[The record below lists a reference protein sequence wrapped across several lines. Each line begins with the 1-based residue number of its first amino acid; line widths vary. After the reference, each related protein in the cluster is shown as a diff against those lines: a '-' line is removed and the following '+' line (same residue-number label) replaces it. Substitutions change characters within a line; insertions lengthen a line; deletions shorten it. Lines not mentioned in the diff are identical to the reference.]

1 MSAAQ
6 EAGGPSVAPGAA
18 PPSDSAPREL
28 SDGLG
33 DGADDRSGEQYVT
46 FNVDSEVFAFP
57 MAAVREI
64 IRMPETLRVPLSPPT
79 LNGVANLRGQVLPIV
94 SLRRHFSFPDREDDA
109 ATRVIVVDNG
119 GIVGFVVDS
128 VASVITVQPEQRE
141 PVDSLQVAFDADM
154 LDGLIKGV
162 GGHAMVMILNVDRL
176 ISLKHAARAAAT
188 ALSAAAAPAE
198 DRGELTDER
207 QLVSFVAAQQEYAF
221 PIENV
226 QEIVQVPEHIS
237 EVPNVA
243 AHVVGVMTLRNRLL
257 PLVSLR
263 KMFHLPDAELS
274 PQQRIVVIS
283 VEGESHTDGGV
294 VGIVMD
300 AVKEVLRVPLRL
312 VDAVP
317 EFLRARHEADEIE
330 AICRLDDGR
339 RLVSV
344 LSVEKL
350 FHKEALQEALALA
363 PRRGEEDSMGAKAE
377 QQGEGAQAEDEQ
389 LVVFRLADEEYGVAI
404 DSVQEIIRMPE
415 SITHLPKAASF
426 LAGIVNVRG
435 AVLPI
440 IDFRSRFGLTAV
452 PRNDRQRIVVLSID
466 GTRTGFIVDSV
477 SQVLKVA
484 RSTIEPTPSATDE
497 QARIMGQIANLE
509 QQKRMILILD
519 ARELL
524 DRSELTAMRGAALPA
539 AA

>member
-1 MSAAQ
+1 MSAAP
-6 EAGGPSVAPGAA
+6 EPKEPTMDPGPTQDAA
-18 PPSDSAPREL
+18 PEDL
-28 SDGLG
+28 
-33 DGADDRSGEQYVT
+33 ADRAVEDADKSGQQYVT

-64 IRMPETLRVPLSPPT
+64 IRVPETLRVPLSPPT

-94 SLRRHFSFPDREDDA
+94 SLRRHFSFPDKENDV

-128 VASVITVQPEQRE
+128 VASVITVQPEQHE
-141 PVDSLQVAFDADM
+141 PVDSLQVAFDTDVLA
-154 LDGLIKGV
+154 GLLKGV
-162 GGHAMVMILNVDRL
+162 GGHAMVMILRVERL
-176 ISLKHAARAAAT
+176 VNAQHAARAAQKAT
-188 ALSAAAAPAE
+188 AAALAQSAAPAE
-198 DRGELTDER
+198 DGGLADER

-226 QEIVQVPEHIS
+226 QEIVQVPEQFS

-263 KMFHLPDAELS
+263 KMFHLPFAELS

-283 VEGESHTDGGV
+283 VDGASHEEGGV

-312 VDAVP
+312 VDPVP
-317 EFLRARHEADEIE
+317 GFLRARHEANEIE
-330 AICRLDDGR
+330 SICRLDDGK

-350 FHKEALQEALALA
+350 FQKEALREALSVGPSEGA
-363 PRRGEEDSMGAKAE
+363 EESMGTKAE
-377 QQGEGAQAEDEQ
+377 DQDVNAQAEDEQ
-389 LVVFRLADEEYGVAI
+389 LVVFRLAQEEYGVNI

-415 SITHLPKAASF
+415 SITHLPKAATF

-440 IDFRSRFGLTAV
+440 IDFRNRFGLEAV
-452 PRNDRQRIVVLSID
+452 ERNDRQRIVVLSID

-484 RSTIEPTPSATDE
+484 RSTIEKTPTATEE
-497 QARIMGQIANLE
+497 QGRIMGQIANLE

-524 DRSELTAMRGAALPA
+524 DRSEIKAMRGSLMPA

>member
-1 MSAAQ
+1 MNPETRTAGDAA
-6 EAGGPSVAPGAA
+6 EGLAERVAT
-18 PPSDSAPREL
+18 
-28 SDGLG
+28 
-33 DGADDRSGEQYVT
+33 ADDEDGGEQYVT

-64 IRMPETLRVPLSPPT
+64 IRVPETLRVPLSPPT

-94 SLRRHFSFPDREDDA
+94 SLRRHFSFPDKENDV

-119 GIVGFVVDS
+119 SIVGFVVDS

-141 PVDSLQVAFDADM
+141 PVDAIPVACDADM
-154 LDGLIKGV
+154 LAGLLKGV
-162 GGHAMVMILNVDRL
+162 GGHAMVMILRVDRL
-176 ISLKHAARAAAT
+176 VQAQRATRAPHRAT
-188 ALSAAAAPAE
+188 VTAAAPAADE
-198 DRGELTDER
+198 GALTDER
-207 QLVSFVAAQQEYAF
+207 QLVSFVAAEQEYAF
-221 PIENV
+221 AIENV
-226 QEIVQVPEHIS
+226 QEIVQVPEQIS
-237 EVPNVA
+237 GVPNAA

-263 KMFHLPDAELS
+263 QMFHLPFAALS

-283 VEGESHTDGGV
+283 VDGAGHHDGGM

-317 EFLRARHEADEIE
+317 GFLRTRGEASEIE

-350 FHKEALQEALALA
+350 FQKEALREALAVG
-363 PRRGEEDSMGAKAE
+363 PGQDEEESMTPKVE
-377 QQGEGAQAEDEQ
+377 TQGEDAQADDEQ
-389 LVVFRLADEEYGVAI
+389 LVVFRLAEEEYGVNI

-440 IDFRSRFGLTAV
+440 IDFRSRFGLVKV

-484 RSTIEPTPSATDE
+484 RAAIESTPSATDE

-509 QQKRMILILD
+509 EQKRMILILD

-524 DRSELTAMRGAALPA
+524 DRSELTAMRRSVMPA

>member
-1 MSAAQ
+1 MDP
-6 EAGGPSVAPGAA
+6 EIGPSSASA
-18 PPSDSAPREL
+18 PPDVQERSVEEGSDK
-28 SDGLG
+28 G
-33 DGADDRSGEQYVT
+33 GEQYVT

-64 IRMPETLRVPLSPPT
+64 IRMPETLRVPLSPRT

-94 SLRRHFSFPDREDDA
+94 SLRRHFSFEDRENDV

-119 GIVGFVVDS
+119 SIVGFVVDS
-128 VASVITVQPEQRE
+128 VASVITVQADQRE

-154 LDGLIKGV
+154 LAGLLKGV
-162 GGHAMVMILNVDRL
+162 GGHAMVMILRVDKL
-176 ISLKHAARAAAT
+176 VNAQGQAQAARRAAEVR
-188 ALSAAAAPAE
+188 AAEAAKAADE
-198 DRGELTDER
+198 ESGLGDER

-226 QEIVQVPEHIS
+226 QEIVQVPEQIS

-243 AHVVGVMTLRNRLL
+243 SHVVGVMTLRNRLL

-263 KMFHLPDAELS
+263 QMFHLPFAALN

-283 VEGESHTDGGV
+283 VEGGAHEEGGV

-300 AVKEVLRVPLRL
+300 AVKEVLRVPLKL
-312 VDAVP
+312 VDP
-317 EFLRARHEADEIE
+317 LPGFLRARREANEIE
-330 AICRLDDGR
+330 SICRLDDGR

-344 LSVEKL
+344 LSVDKL
-350 FHKEALQEALALA
+350 FQKEALREALAV
-363 PRRGEEDSMGAKAE
+363 G
-377 QQGEGAQAEDEQ
+377 QGEGAEASMGARADEQADDAEAVEDEQ
-389 LVVFRLADEEYGVAI
+389 LVVFRLANEEYGVHI

-440 IDFRSRFGLTAV
+440 IDFRSRFSLEAV
-452 PRNDRQRIVVLSID
+452 ERNDRQRIVVLSID

-484 RSTIEPTPSATDE
+484 RSTIEKTPSVSEE
-497 QARIMGQIANLE
+497 QARIMGQIANLQE
-509 QQKRMILILD
+509 QHRMILILD

-524 DRSELTAMRGAALPA
+524 DRSEINAVRRSVAPLAA
-539 AA
+539 

>member
-1 MSAAQ
+1 MNPSSGATSVTPAPVDAA
-6 EAGGPSVAPGAA
+6 E
-18 PPSDSAPREL
+18 R
-28 SDGLG
+28 
-33 DGADDRSGEQYVT
+33 DDNGGEQYVT
-46 FNVDSEVFAFP
+46 FNVDSQVFAFP

-94 SLRRHFSFPDREDDA
+94 SLRRQFSFADKDDDV
-109 ATRVIVVDNG
+109 ATRVIVVDSG

-128 VASVITVQPEQRE
+128 VITVQAEQRE
-141 PVDSLQVAFDADM
+141 PVDAIEVACDTELLA
-154 LDGLIKGV
+154 GLLKGV
-162 GGHAMVMILNVDRL
+162 GGHVMVMILRVDRL
-176 ISLKHAARAAAT
+176 VNAQHAARAARGPAI
-188 ALSAAAAPAE
+188 AAAASAAPV
-198 DRGELTDER
+198 DDDGGLTDER
-207 QLVSFVAAQQEYAF
+207 QLVSFVAAEQEYAF
-221 PIENV
+221 AIENV

-263 KMFHLPDAELS
+263 KMFRLPFAALS
-274 PQQRIVVIS
+274 PQQRIVVIALDGAS
-283 VEGESHTDGGV
+283 HEGGGV

-317 EFLRARHEADEIE
+317 GFLRARGEANEIE
-330 AICRLDDGR
+330 AICRLDEGR

-350 FHKEALQEALALA
+350 FQKEALREALAVGPGRA
-363 PRRGEEDSMGAKAE
+363 EEEAMSANGADRGEDEA
-377 QQGEGAQAEDEQ
+377 AEDEQ
-389 LVVFRLADEEYGVAI
+389 LVVFRLAEEEYGVNI

-415 SITHLPKAASF
+415 AITHLPRAAAF

-440 IDFRSRFGLTAV
+440 IDFRSRFGLAKV
-452 PRNDRQRIVVLSID
+452 ARNDRQRIVVLCID

-484 RSTIEPTPSATDE
+484 KATIERTPSATEE

-524 DRSELTAMRGAALPA
+524 DRSELTAMRRSVMPA